1 MYNTIQYA
9 LRIENHF
16 VRHCEAH
23 PFAPKQSQLTIV
35 EIAASCLHLV
45 HHLSLAAQGM
55 ARHSSQ

>member
-23 PFAPKQSQLTIV
+23 PFAPKQSQLIIV
-35 EIAASCLHLV
+35 EIGSPCL
-45 HHLSLAAQGM
+45 
-55 ARHSSQ
+55 RHSSH